1 MLLRRYGSRYQS
13 VELNFDSNALN
24 EIAFRRDHRVSHSAE
39 EFDDSYTRVRE
50 HALEAEA
57 EGSVHTE
64 VEAAALDDLEAQ
76 VMAILEGLGDD
87 EVAVV
92 ESEAGVDWP
101 KTRQD
106 THNVVI
112 EGENRLHFT
121 VHVAPPL
128 RIGVYRQGA

>member
-1 MLLRRYGSRYQS
+1 MLLRRYGTRYQS

-24 EIAFRRDHRVSHSAE
+24 EVAFRRDHRVTHAADD
-39 EFDDSYTRVRE
+39 FDEAYALVGE

-57 EGSVHTE
+57 DGSVHTE
-64 VEAAALDDLEAQ
+64 VETAALDDLEAQ
-76 VMAILEGLGDD
+76 VMALLAGLGDG

-92 ESEAGVDWP
+92 ESEPGVDYP

-106 THNVVI
+106 TRNVVV

-121 VHVAPPL
+121 VHVSPPL
-128 RIGVYRQGA
+128 RIGVYRRRA